1 MKNVSTEALIG
12 SIIIVILVLA
22 AFLWVMFKP
31 QTQTKYYPPYKY
43 YSGDKPDYGSGK

>member
-43 YSGDKPDYGSGK
+43 YCGDKPDYGSGK